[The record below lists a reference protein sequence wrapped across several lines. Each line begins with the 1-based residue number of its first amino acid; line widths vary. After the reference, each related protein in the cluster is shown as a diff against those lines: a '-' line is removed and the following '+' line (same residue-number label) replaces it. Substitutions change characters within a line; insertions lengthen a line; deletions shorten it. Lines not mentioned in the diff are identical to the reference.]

1 MDPSTQKQSII
12 DRLKQANNILVTV
25 SKNPS
30 VDQLAAAIGFTLAL
44 NKIGKHGIAV
54 FSGQVPSTIEFLKP
68 EDTFEKNTD
77 SLRDFIISL
86 DKAKADKL
94 RYKVED
100 DHVKIFIT
108 PYKSSL
114 SDKDLEFSHGEFNVE
129 VILAIGV
136 KEQQDLDDAITSQ
149 GRILHDATVID
160 ITTAAEAT
168 MGTLM
173 WANPKASSLC
183 EMVLSL
189 TEGMK
194 SGLLD
199 AQISTAFLTGIVA
212 ETDRFS
218 NERTTPEAMQASSKL
233 MVAGANQ
240 QLVAIQLQ
248 PVKEPEPEPTPEPEP
263 EPELPDPVEPEEE
276 IAQPEAEEAVAEP
289 EPTPDPEPEPTPV
302 EKPSQDGSLEISHSD
317 EQPESDQP
325 TDSTEESEEV
335 VSQIRI
341 DYQGKILGEGEEEV
355 KAPSQVSSRG
365 MALEPPTMGGQLTA
379 NTETEKLDPST
390 DIMGDGANAPTGPML
405 SHQPMSPTMPAPES
419 PQTLTSLEE
428 AVNSPHLDAARNAT
442 EQAFGSSP
450 ALAPTPSAPEF
461 GVIGANAGTPTDPTV
476 TEVIDP
482 VAPPPVPPPMMPP
495 SFMPPSNTGSSSF

>member
-1 MDPSTQKQSII
+1 MDPNAQKQSII

-108 PYKSSL
+108 PYKTSL
-114 SDKDLEFSHGEFNVE
+114 SDKDLEFSQGDFNVE
-129 VILAIGV
+129 AIVAIGV

-183 EMVLSL
+183 EMMLSL
-189 TEGMK
+189 TDGLK
-194 SGLLD
+194 TGLLD
-199 AQISTAFLTGIVA
+199 AQISTAYLTGIVA
-212 ETDRFS
+212 ETERFS
-218 NERTTPEAMQASSKL
+218 NAKTTPEAMQASSKL

-240 QLVAIQLQ
+240 QLVATQLQ
-248 PVKEPEPEPTPEPEP
+248 PAKLPEPTPEPELP
-263 EPELPDPVEPEEE
+263 EPVEPEVQ
-276 IAQPEAEEAVAEP
+276 ISQPEPEQPAA
-289 EPTPDPEPEPTPV
+289 EPTPEPA
-302 EKPSQDGSLEISHSD
+302 EKPSQDGALEISHGD
-317 EQPESDQP
+317 EPAAGAEQAEN
-325 TDSTEESEEV
+325 TEDLHDEDEEEV

-341 DYQGKILGEGEEEV
+341 DDQGRILDEGEEETKV
-355 KAPSQVSSRG
+355 PNQVPSRG
-365 MALEPPTMGGQLTA
+365 MTLEPPTMGGQLTA

-405 SHQPMSPTMPAPES
+405 SHQPLAPTMPAPEA
-419 PQTLTSLEE
+419 PQTLASLEE
-428 AVNSPHLDAARNAT
+428 AVHSPHLDAARNAT

-450 ALAPTPSAPEF
+450 APSFTPPAETPPAPEF
-461 GVIGANAGTPTDPTV
+461 GVIGANAAAPSDPTA

-495 SFMPPSNTGSSSF
+495 SFMPPSDTSSNSL